1 MRTLAMTCVTV
12 LTCLTGVGAM
22 DLSQIQATLLAQPP
36 NDGDPVVRR
45 ETILALDAILKSD
58 TASTSTAV
66 KGFLISMLQ
75 KVMNELPDPVP
86 AGGARVWQMY
96 NDGYLVKTSSMVFA
110 FDLSAVSWGVVYPP
124 SLASQ
129 IDVLLVSHMHA
140 DHYDGTTVSRV
151 IAAGGEVI
159 VPVEND
165 SVGTIAMVPGD
176 TLTVRGL
183 DVVAYEGL
191 HSIPVRI
198 FEVTT
203 PDGHTFVHTGDN
215 QTPENL
221 PTIDSVDVL
230 MLNAWVKVSSSASP
244 VDGMTSAIRT
254 LVPRVTIP
262 GHVHEMTHVYDP
274 DNPASRVPYEWPLA
288 VDTTAIPGSMC
299 TMAWGEL
306 YELDVPLGTVAQHHG
321 DSRTGRAAA
330 YRVRALDCDNGAG
343 LTLQGRAVPVHAE
356 AARGVVRVSR

>member
-1 MRTLAMTCVTV
+1 MRTLTIACVTV
-12 LTCLTGVGAM
+12 LTCLIGVGAM
-22 DLSQIQATLLAQPP
+22 DLSQIQTTLLAQPP
-36 NDGDPVVRR
+36 NGGDPVVRR
-45 ETILALDAILKSD
+45 ETILALDTILKSD
-58 TASTSTAV
+58 TASSSTVV

-86 AGGARVWQMY
+86 AGGVRIWQMY

-129 IDVLLVSHMHA
+129 IDVLLVSHMHS
-140 DHYDGTTVSRV
+140 DHYDGTTVNRV

-159 VPVEND
+159 VPIEDD
-165 SVGTIAMVPGD
+165 SVGTIAMAPGD

-183 DVVAYEGL
+183 RVVAYEGL

-198 FEVTT
+198 FEVVT

-221 PTIDSVDVL
+221 PTIDGVDVL
-230 MLNAWVKVSSSASP
+230 MLNAWVKVSPDASP
-244 VDGMTSAIRT
+244 VEGMTSAIQT
-254 LVPRVTIP
+254 IVPRVTIP
-262 GHVHEMTHVYDP
+262 GHVHEMAHAYDP
-274 DNPASRVPYEWPLA
+274 SNPASRAPYEWPLA

-306 YELDVPLGTVAQHHG
+306 YELDVPLGTVTQNHG
-321 DSRTGRAAA
+321 HSQPGCAAV
-330 YRVRALDCDNGAG
+330 YRVHALDCDDGAG
-343 LTLQGRAVPVHAE
+343 LTLQGRAVRVE
-356 AARGVVRVSR
+356 AARGVVRVRR